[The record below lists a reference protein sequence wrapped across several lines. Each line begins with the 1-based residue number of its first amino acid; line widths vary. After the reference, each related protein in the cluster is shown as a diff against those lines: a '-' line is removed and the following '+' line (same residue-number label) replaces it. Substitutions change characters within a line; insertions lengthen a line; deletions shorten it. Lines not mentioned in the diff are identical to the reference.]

1 MNTGRRYYY
10 LMIAETRNITRAAE
24 RLMVSQP
31 SLTQYLN
38 KLESELGVKLVDRH
52 FTPLR
57 LTEAGEIYRD
67 YLLRQQKLDHRLT
80 EQLKPFRPDAE
91 RTLTVGVPLQR
102 SPDIAKRVLPGF
114 ISAHPDIAL
123 SVWEGTALSVRERV
137 HAGELQLGFGY
148 TYSGAPEPCV
158 VQNLERERIVI
169 VCNAENPIA
178 AGVESTPDAPAILPA
193 SALKDELFYQ
203 MSPEYVLY
211 TVETQYLERH
221 GVEPQR
227 RVVFSN
233 LSGIVSALADSP
245 QTGYAF
251 IPHYT
256 FLDTNL
262 RPLLSR
268 LIYFQLDES
277 PLEWSF
283 ALMRNKNAP
292 LTREAKAFWNSVLEQ
307 YQTSCT

>member
-1 MNTGRRYYY
+1 MNTGRRYYF
-10 LMIAETRNITRAAE
+10 LTIAETCNITRAAE
-24 RLMVSQP
+24 RLRVSQP

-38 KLESELGVKLVDRH
+38 KLEDELGVKLLDRR

-67 YLLRQQKLDHRLT
+67 YLLQQQKHDQRLM
-80 EQLKPFRPDAE
+80 ERLRPFRPEAE

-114 ISAHPDIAL
+114 IASHPDISL
-123 SVWEGTALSVRERV
+123 SIWEGTALSVRERV
-137 HAGELQLGFGY
+137 HAGQLQLGFGY

-158 VQNLERERIVI
+158 VHDLERERIVI

-178 AGVESTPDAPAILPA
+178 AGISSTMTEPAILPPE
-193 SALKDELFYQ
+193 ALADELFYQ

-227 RVVFSN
+227 RVVLSN

-245 QTGYAF
+245 QSGYAF

-262 RPLLSR
+262 QPMLSR
-268 LIYFQLDES
+268 LAYFQLDET

-283 ALMRNKNAP
+283 ALMRAKDAP
-292 LTREAKAFWNSVLEQ
+292 LTREARAFWNSVMEQ
-307 YQTSCT
+307 YK

>member
-1 MNTGRRYYY
+1 MNTGRRYYF
-10 LMIAETRNITRAAE
+10 LTIAETRNITRSAE

-38 KLESELGVKLVDRH
+38 KLESELGVKLVDRR

-67 YLLRQQKLDHRLT
+67 YLLEQQALDQQLT
-80 EQLKPFRPDAE
+80 ERLRPFRPDAE

-114 ISAHPDIAL
+114 ISAHPEISL

-148 TYSGAPEPCV
+148 TYSGGVEPCI

-169 VCNAENPIA
+169 VCNAQNPIA
-178 AGVESTPDAPAILPA
+178 AGVQSSLNEPAIIPA
-193 SALKDELFYQ
+193 SALADELFYQ
-203 MSPEYVLY
+203 ISPEYVLY

-227 RVVFSN
+227 RVVLSN
-233 LSGIVSALADSP
+233 LSGTVSALADSP
-245 QTGYAF
+245 QSGYAF

-262 RPLLSR
+262 QPLLSR
-268 LIYFQLDES
+268 LAYFQLDAE

-283 ALMRNKNAP
+283 ALMRAKNVP
-292 LTREAKAFWNSVLEQ
+292 LTREARAFWNSVLVQ
-307 YQTSCT
+307 YHIG